1 MTLSNGSTYLPSAP
15 ESKIDN
21 ADRGCPRAATLRVSI
36 NGDNLDNGA
45 LK

>member
-1 MTLSNGSTYLPSAP
+1 MTLSSASTYLPSAR

-21 ADRGCPRAATLRVSI
+21 ADRGCPRPATLRASI
-36 NGDNLDNGA
+36 SDDNLDNGA